1 MPDTPRWLPGML
13 GVSRSDGT
21 RYRMLA
27 EGEEPMRVDARLG
40 QNPAEWPVQTG
51 TRSLLPDLTD
61 VATLACVL
69 YLIRVHRGEPDW
81 EPSPLMHDPPNI
93 EWVIERPSALRQTLY
108 STPNTAILAA
118 WACL

>member
-13 GVSRSDGT
+13 GVSRNDGT

-27 EGEEPMRVDARLG
+27 EGEEPMRIDARLG
-40 QNPAEWPVQTG
+40 QYPAEWPVETG

-61 VATLACVL
+61 VATRALVL
-69 YLIRVHRGEPDW
+69 HVVRKARGEERW
-81 EPSPLMHDPPNI
+81 APSPVVHDPPI
-93 EWVIERPSALRQTLY
+93 VEWVIDRPSAVRQTLY
-108 STPNTAILAA
+108 PSANDAILAA